1 MLNLNVNAPY
11 LVYRHRLQS
20 SSKSSQSL
28 LFVSLVSFAQLKP
41 AIVPVPVMTPGTA
54 MGISNLENAFFP
66 LLVGAIALL
75 VIFDYSS

>member
-1 MLNLNVNAPY
+1 MKITDMIAV
-11 LVYRHRLQS
+11 
-20 SSKSSQSL
+20 
-28 LFVSLVSFAQLKP
+28 
-41 AIVPVPVMTPGTA
+41 IPVPTMTPGTV

>member
-1 MLNLNVNAPY
+1 VKITD
-11 LVYRHRLQS
+11 S
-20 SSKSSQSL
+20 
-28 LFVSLVSFAQLKP
+28 P
-41 AIVPVPVMTPGTA
+41 AVVPVPTMTSSTV